1 MKHTPAPWM
10 ITRQKGELDNA
21 YWIGTEPYHTICKV
35 ENGADDEEYG
45 GIETELANAN
55 LIAAAPELLGALK
68 VARNYMEMELLSNSG
83 ETVRRNLECINAA
96 IAKAEGA

>member
-45 GIETELANAN
+45 GIETELANAR
-55 LIAAAPELLGALK
+55 LISCAPEMLEALK
-68 VARNYMEMELLSNSG
+68 DAYPYISNNDVRCKIGELI
-83 ETVRRNLECINAA
+83 V
-96 IAKAEGA
+96 KAEGKQHETQI